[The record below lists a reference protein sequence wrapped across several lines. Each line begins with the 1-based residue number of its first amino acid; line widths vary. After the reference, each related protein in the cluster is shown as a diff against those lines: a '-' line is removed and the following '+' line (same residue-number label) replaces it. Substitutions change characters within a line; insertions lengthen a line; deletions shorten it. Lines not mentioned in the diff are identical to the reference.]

1 MQTEVINL
9 KETKANVNIYKKL
22 VFVCITFPLQ
32 DYSEKSTGISFY
44 DALECRLF
52 VSAPKTNIN
61 KSTFSAIHWI
71 SKTGNSNM
79 V

>member
-1 MQTEVINL
+1 MNGLSAKLRLIVLINL
-9 KETKANVNIYKKL
+9 KETKAYVNIYKKL

-52 VSAPKTNIN
+52 VSAPKNQY
-61 KSTFSAIHWI
+61 K
-71 SKTGNSNM
+71 
-79 V
+79 